1 MTNDTIFK
9 IFKNYKWIREDK
21 DYILIE
27 HNNRYQ
33 FCIYICSDSFYKKI
47 QTSIFLQ
54 KRKNCYVHKV
64 ISSYFIY
71 IHKSIITQKLRQ
83 ITINSLLNE
92 SFHNP

>member
-1 MTNDTIFK
+1 MSNEIFK
-9 IFKNYKWIREDK
+9 IFKNYKWLKQEK

-33 FCIYICSDSFYKKI
+33 FCIYICTDSFYKKI
-47 QTSIFLQ
+47 QTKYHIQ
-54 KRKNCYVHKV
+54 KRKNCK
-64 ISSYFIY
+64 INNTSSCYFYMY
-71 IHKSIITQKLRQ
+71 IPKSIITQKLRQ